1 MQKKETILITGGTG
15 FAGSHLVEAL
25 IQKGYSNIHVTSLS
39 AKGGFVELLLSP
51 QHIHKLNLIHE
62 KPVFSLIKKLQ
73 PTQIYHL
80 AATAAVGSSFSAETE
95 TLNNNLNLQLN
106 LLHAVLKFTPKCK
119 ILAIGSALEYQ
130 PQDEPLKETDPLGP
144 VNPYAVSKVL
154 QDMLAFSYAKTH
166 NLQIIQ
172 VRPFNHIGERQNTGF
187 VIADFASQIVKIEQ
201 GKQDKIAVGNLSS
214 VRDFSDVKDIAKGYI
229 LLMEKGKI
237 GETYNLGSGLGYSIQ
252 EMLNILTKLAKKP
265 IEVKID
271 PTKFRQLDTA
281 QVVAN
286 NSKIKKLGWQP
297 TADIKKTL
305 ARILNFYRQ
314 NT

>member
-62 KPVFSLIKKLQ
+62 KPVFSLIEKLQ